1 MKKQIDYITFK
12 EHYGRKDEKEQS
24 QMFYNAEKQT
34 LSYSHGYSEIVQFKE
49 ACTFVDTGN
58 GYVFTL
64 NPSLKG
70 RKEIHLGYDELMT
83 LQQMI
88 AALELT
94 EVIDSLDENVDMLYS
109 GNITKKSK

>member
-1 MKKQIDYITFK
+1 MKKQIEYITFK
-12 EHYGRKDEKEQS
+12 EHFRRKNEQEQS
-24 QMFYNAEKQT
+24 EMFYNSEKQT
-34 LSYSHGYSEIVQFKE
+34 LSYSHGYSELVQFKE
-49 ACTFVDTGN
+49 ACTFVDNGN

-64 NPSLKG
+64 NPGLPG

-94 EVIDSLDENVDMLYS
+94 EIIDSLEENVDMIYS
-109 GNITKKSK
+109 GNITKKRK

>member
-12 EHYGRKDEKEQS
+12 EHFKRKNENEQS
-24 QMFYNAEKQT
+24 EMFYNAEKQT
-34 LSYSHGYSEIVQFKE
+34 LSYSHGYSETVQFKE

-64 NPSLKG
+64 NPSLPG

-94 EVIDSLDENVDMLYS
+94 DIIDSLEENVDMLYS
-109 GNITKKSK
+109 GNITKKTK

>member
-1 MKKQIDYITFK
+1 MKKQIDYITIK
-12 EHYGRKDEKEQS
+12 AHYGRKDEKEQS
-24 QMFYNAEKQT
+24 EMFYNAEKQT
-34 LSYSHGYSEIVQFKE
+34 LSYSHGYSELVQFKE
-49 ACTFVDTGN
+49 ACSFVDNGN

-64 NPSLKG
+64 NPSLKD

-88 AALELT
+88 AALGLT
-94 EVIDSLDENVDMLYS
+94 KVIDSLDENVDMLYC